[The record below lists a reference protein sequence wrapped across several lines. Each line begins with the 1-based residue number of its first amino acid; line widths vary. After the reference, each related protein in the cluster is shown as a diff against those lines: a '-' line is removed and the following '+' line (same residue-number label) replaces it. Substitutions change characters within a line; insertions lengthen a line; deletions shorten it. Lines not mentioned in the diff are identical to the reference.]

1 VAFVGCGSPPPPSSA
16 SNPAPSSAGVAGAR
30 HAALGLF
37 VKDGPPGH
45 WNACSNSDNW
55 AACPLSATV
64 KARLASLTSGGYF
77 ADVPPGKCGEKYISG
92 TQNGLNEAPTVSSAL
107 AESNGS
113 VTVVI
118 QRASGEPSLTA
129 VMTEQNSKWLASDLA
144 SGSGP
149 SASIFSAQP
158 NC

>member
-1 VAFVGCGSPPPPSSA
+1 
-16 SNPAPSSAGVAGAR
+16 
-30 HAALGLF
+30 
-37 VKDGPPGH
+37 
-45 WNACSNSDNW
+45 
-55 AACPLSATV
+55 
-64 KARLASLTSGGYF
+64 LASLTSRGYF
-77 ADVPPGKCGEKYISG
+77 ADVPPGKCGEEYISG
-92 TQNGLNEAPTVSSAL
+92 TQNGLNQAPTVLSAL

-118 QRASGEPSLTA
+118 QRASGQPSLTA
-129 VMTEQNSKWLASDLA
+129 VMTEQNSRWLASDLA